1 MKRPEEDL
9 HRQVAAY
16 LRASLPSAAF
26 WFSVPNQRGTR
37 KRYEMGIL
45 KALGVRSGV
54 PDIIIIWEGMFFG
67 IELKAPKGTLSDSQK
82 DTADLI
88 VKAGGFYTV
97 IRSLDALEA
106 YLIAQGMPI
115 KARLAA

>member
-1 MKRPEEDL
+1 MQRN
-9 HRQVAAY
+9 VARY
-16 LRASLPSAAF
+16 LDAALPSNAY
-26 WFSVPNQRGTR
+26 WFAVPNGGGRS
-37 KRYEMGIL
+37 KAEAGIL
-45 KALGVRSGV
+45 KATGVKAGA
-54 PDIIIIWEGMFFG
+54 PDLVILWEGMFFG